1 MIADSYFEI
10 GNTHEV
16 CQDYALSGK
25 LNDNLSYAIIT
36 DGCSQSHKECG
47 EVDLGARIVAYAARD
62 ALFQF
67 YSKDVEGLV
76 NNRNNGSHF
85 SMMRGTIFSHVLRK
99 IKEVRDSLQLHEI
112 YSDSTLLVCISDG
125 KLAYV
130 FAFGDGGIIVKTK
143 NDEVIYDEISYL
155 SSAPYYLSYE
165 LYKERV
171 TQYLKEFGSSPVI
184 HTNYVI
190 PFDKGVEDVKVTHRQ
205 AKEINYQI
213 YDFSSFIY
221 SDFSS
226 ISVTSDGIKSFQ
238 ALESDKKE
246 IGAIEMVSRFCDFK
260 GKSNTFLKR
269 RMLMIKKENAI
280 KKITHYDD
288 ISVASIVL

>member
-1 MIADSYFEI
+1 MTADSYFEI

-47 EVDLGARIVAYAARD
+47 EVDLGARVVAYAARD

-67 YSKDVEGLV
+67 YSKETILV
-76 NNRNNGSHF
+76 DKRGNGSQF
-85 SMMRGTIFSHVLRK
+85 VMMRVAIFAHVLRK

-130 FAFGDGGIIVKTK
+130 FAFGDGGVIVKTK
-143 NDEVIYDEISYL
+143 NDEIIYDEISYL
-155 SSAPYYLSYE
+155 SSAPYYVSYE
-165 LYKERV
+165 LYKERNI
-171 TQYLKEFGSSPVI
+171 QYLKEFGSSPVI

-190 PFDKGVEDVKVTHRQ
+190 PFDKGIEDAKVTHRQ
-205 AKEINYQI
+205 AKEIDYQI

-238 ALESDKKE
+238 ALESDNKE
-246 IGAIEMVSRFCDFK
+246 IGAIEMALRFCDFK

-269 RMLMIKKENAI
+269 RMLMIKKENAV

-288 ISVASIVL
+288 ISAASIVT